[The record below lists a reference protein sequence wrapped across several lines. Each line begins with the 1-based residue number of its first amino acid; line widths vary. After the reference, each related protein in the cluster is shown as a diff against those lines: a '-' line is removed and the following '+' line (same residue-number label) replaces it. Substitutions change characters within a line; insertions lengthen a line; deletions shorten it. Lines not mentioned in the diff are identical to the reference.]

1 MDDVEII
8 FDANKTPASV
18 TDEYAWASTGHAF
31 VPADYEDRI
40 VALEEDVNDNKVD
53 VTLLKER
60 VLHLENGEGAII
72 IPEWWED
79 EVADTIAKIKALQVG
94 RNCVTSRSSRII
106 TNETATRVFLS
117 PK

>member
-1 MDDVEII
+1 MRLRLYKKASETALTAADLDDVEII

-72 IPEWWED
+72 I
-79 EVADTIAKIKALQVG
+79 TRMVG
-94 RNCVTSRSSRII
+94 R
-106 TNETATRVFLS
+106 
-117 PK
+117 